1 MLLIVVEVR
10 QILELYISSWEG
22 RLLWSQWEAL
32 AKWHCICAVDKTRVI
47 PRKGVSFF
55 FFN

>member
-22 RLLWSQWEAL
+22 RLLSQWEAL
-32 AKWHCICAVDKTRVI
+32 VKWHCICAMENK
-47 PRKGVSFF
+47 
-55 FFN
+55 